1 MAWRVIEFGDERWN
15 IAPAA
20 ERRAN
25 TAIWHLVLS
34 FRAMS
39 DRTRA
44 FWTTYPIESASKAAL
59 FLQAECIPDDQLAAL
74 LREQLGGATA

>member
-1 MAWRVIEFGDERWN
+1 MASR
-15 IAPAA
+15 IASAYA
-20 ERRAN
+20 LALR
-25 TAIWHLVLS
+25 
-34 FRAMS
+34 S